1 MAKLVVMSFA
11 QRERARLAELFLE
24 VGPDAPTLNEGWNTF
39 DLAAHLLIR
48 ESKPL
53 ALPGMFVDAL
63 SGMTEK
69 ETSKVKA
76 RPYTEVVNE
85 WAAGPPVWIK
95 PFDAAMNTAEHFIH
109 HEDVRRGGGEV
120 RPRDFSRTVNAQL
133 LALAKRFGAMTL
145 RKAQAPVIL
154 TPPDLPPVTLGD
166 KAGVAQRGDDVVRV
180 SGAPSELL
188 LWVSGRNAAE
198 IELTGALEALDGLDV
213 KI

>member
-24 VGPDAPTLNEGWNTF
+24 VGPEAPTLNEGWNTF

-120 RPRDFSRTVNAQL
+120 RPRDFSRTVNTQL

>member
-1 MAKLVVMSFA
+1 MSFA
-11 QRERARLAELFLE
+11 QRERSRLAELFLE

-180 SGAPSELL
+180 SGAPGELL

>member
-1 MAKLVVMSFA
+1 MLVGMSFA
-11 QRERARLAELFLE
+11 QRERSRLAELFLE

-120 RPRDFSRTVNAQL
+120 RPREFSRVVNAQL

-180 SGAPSELL
+180 SGAPGELL

-213 KI
+213 KM

>member
-1 MAKLVVMSFA
+1 MLVGMSFA
-11 QRERARLAELFLE
+11 QRERSRLAELFLE

-120 RPRDFSRTVNAQL
+120 RPREFSRVVNAQL
-133 LALAKRFGAMTL
+133 LALAKHFGAMTL

-180 SGAPSELL
+180 SGAPGELL

>member
-1 MAKLVVMSFA
+1 MSFA
-11 QRERARLAELFLE
+11 QRERSRLAELFLE

-120 RPRDFSRTVNAQL
+120 RPREFSRVVNAQL

-180 SGAPSELL
+180 SGAPGELL

-213 KI
+213 KM

>member
-1 MAKLVVMSFA
+1 MLVGMSFA
-11 QRERARLAELFLE
+11 QRERSRLAELFLE

-180 SGAPSELL
+180 SGAPGELL
-188 LWVSGRNAAE
+188 LWVSGRNVAE

>member
-1 MAKLVVMSFA
+1 MSFA

-24 VGPDAPTLNEGWNTF
+24 VGPEAPTLNEGWNTF

-120 RPRDFSRTVNAQL
+120 RPRDFSRTVNTQL

>member
-1 MAKLVVMSFA
+1 MLVGMSFA
-11 QRERARLAELFLE
+11 QRERSRLAELFLE

-76 RPYTEVVNE
+76 RPYAEVVNE

-109 HEDVRRGGGEV
+109 HEDVRRGGREV

-166 KAGVAQRGDDVVRV
+166 KAGVAQRGDDVLRV
-180 SGAPSELL
+180 SGAPGELL

-198 IELTGALEALDGLDV
+198 IELTGASEALDGLDV

>member
-1 MAKLVVMSFA
+1 MLVGMSFA
-11 QRERARLAELFLE
+11 QRERSRLAELFLE

-166 KAGVAQRGDDVVRV
+166 KAGVALRGDDVVRV
-180 SGAPSELL
+180 SGAPGELL